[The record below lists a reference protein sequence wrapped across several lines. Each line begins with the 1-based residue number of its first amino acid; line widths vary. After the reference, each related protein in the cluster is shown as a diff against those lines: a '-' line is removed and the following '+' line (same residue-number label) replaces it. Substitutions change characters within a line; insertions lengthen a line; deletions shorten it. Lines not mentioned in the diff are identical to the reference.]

1 MSVLQC
7 IRPPSNLAPAVS
19 NNHLQIFLPC
29 IYFLDI
35 LPLSFDF
42 SFSDVQGERLHLEW
56 GLERLRVFCS
66 ARRPPRE
73 VASWLRP
80 QCRSNQPIGAIETPG
95 SVIGS
100 RGDAHLAFC
109 ATVADRGQEAC
120 EARDAFTRTPGS
132 FWCPAGLC
140 GDGGGG
146 SAGCGGQEP
155 VAAGP
160 DPAAAAE
167 VTVGAAG
174 SCAAGWRGR
183 RVT

>member
-1 MSVLQC
+1 M
-7 IRPPSNLAPAVS
+7 
-19 NNHLQIFLPC
+19 
-29 IYFLDI
+29 
-35 LPLSFDF
+35 
-42 SFSDVQGERLHLEW
+42 
-56 GLERLRVFCS
+56 
-66 ARRPPRE
+66 
-73 VASWLRP
+73 
-80 QCRSNQPIGAIETPG
+80 
-95 SVIGS
+95 IGS
-100 RGDAHLAFC
+100 RGDAHLSFG

-120 EARDAFTRTPGS
+120 KARDAFTRTPDS

-155 VAAGP
+155 VATGP

-174 SCAAGWRGR
+174 SCVAGSWGR

>member
-1 MSVLQC
+1 M
-7 IRPPSNLAPAVS
+7 
-19 NNHLQIFLPC
+19 
-29 IYFLDI
+29 
-35 LPLSFDF
+35 
-42 SFSDVQGERLHLEW
+42 
-56 GLERLRVFCS
+56 
-66 ARRPPRE
+66 
-73 VASWLRP
+73 ASWLRP
-80 QCRSNQPIGAIETPG
+80 QRRAAGAQPLDPQPPRSNQPIGAFETPG

-100 RGDAHLAFC
+100 RGDAHLAFG

-120 EARDAFTRTPGS
+120 KARDAFTRTPSS

-167 VTVGAAG
+167 VTVGVAGSRAAG
-174 SCAAGWRGR
+174 LRGR